1 MIEHFP
7 SLGEKLWVQVS
18 STCSM
23 LHCGR
28 WLWQESVFV
37 QTCSLW
43 PKICCP
49 FLSAFRFR
57 QDKTSPS
64 GNPFKMFASLMYIS
78 IFLPHTAR
86 CKKLETFLVT
96 ILHWAGE
103 RYYGKRH
110 TFSYCLWSGW
120 FCTQMR
126 CSYWSLF
133 TGIWI
138 SHKRN
143 SSVYCWIHVFLGE
156 QESLEPTCGHQYS
169 RKFC

>member
-1 MIEHFP
+1 MTMARE
-7 SLGEKLWVQVS
+7 
-18 STCSM
+18 C
-23 LHCGR
+23 
-28 WLWQESVFV
+28 VFV

-57 QDKTSPS
+57 QDKNQSLRQPL
-64 GNPFKMFASLMYIS
+64 KMFASLMYIS
-78 IFLPHTAR
+78 IFPFPTQQDAR
-86 CKKLETFLVT
+86 NLRLFSWPYSTEQ
-96 ILHWAGE
+96 
-103 RYYGKRH
+103 GKGTTVSDCH

-126 CSYWSLF
+126 CSCWSLF

-143 SSVYCWIHVFLGE
+143 SSVYCWIHVFLGNRRVW
-156 QESLEPTCGHQYS
+156 SLLVDINTLENSVSISTFRCVNCIWEVRGLSTGHLG
-169 RKFC
+169 